1 MGWLIPT
8 EVVALKRSLWD
19 SLEYA
24 PPEAELVIIDRARA
38 TAVPILLPIAV
49 DNPIPGRNSDRTA
62 VSPLLLDD
70 RVVVVE
76 GVEFDMIVGT
86 TPA

>member
-1 MGWLIPT
+1 M
-8 EVVALKRSLWD
+8 
-19 SLEYA
+19 
-24 PPEAELVIIDRARA
+24 IIDWARV

-62 VSPLLLDD
+62 VSPLLLTD

-76 GVEFDMIVGT
+76 GVKFDMIVGT
-86 TPA
+86 IPA